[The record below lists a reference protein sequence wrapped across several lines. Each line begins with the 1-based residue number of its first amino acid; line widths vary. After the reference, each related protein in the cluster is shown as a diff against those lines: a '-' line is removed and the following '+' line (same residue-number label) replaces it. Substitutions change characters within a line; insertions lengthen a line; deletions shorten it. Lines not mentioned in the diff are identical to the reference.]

1 MNKKYN
7 EYKKRIIESKRP
19 TLKRQNNMAGMPEEL
34 SINKLIPEEIKLM
47 KQRKIERDKKLKAEK
62 AEFKQDTYAFIRS
75 KEGFNFRQNALMWV
89 SKYREEFI
97 EVND

>member
-19 TLKRQNNMAGMPEEL
+19 SLKRQNNMAAMPEEL
-34 SINKLIPEEIKLM
+34 SINKLIPEEIKLL
-47 KQRKIERDKKLKAEK
+47 KQKKIAHDKKLKEEK

-75 KEGFNFRQNALMWV
+75 KEGVNFRKNALMLI
-89 SKYREEFI
+89 S
-97 EVND
+97 